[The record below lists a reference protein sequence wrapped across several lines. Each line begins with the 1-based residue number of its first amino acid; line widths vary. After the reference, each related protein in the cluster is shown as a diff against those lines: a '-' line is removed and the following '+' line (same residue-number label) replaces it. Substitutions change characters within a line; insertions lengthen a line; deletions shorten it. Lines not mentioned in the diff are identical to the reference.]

1 MSYNIWYAVAYEI
14 TNLLISQDPRW
25 ELNKW
30 VLLIRRHCFPD
41 WVEWK
46 TERTMKSVDRQV
58 AEIQDAL
65 QYEHEQKYVKP
76 IIIEH
81 EPDGS
86 RAQELLGGTLQI
98 KAPWSDNGDKH

>member
-1 MSYNIWYAVAYEI
+1 
-14 TNLLISQDPRW
+14 
-25 ELNKW
+25 
-30 VLLIRRHCFPD
+30 
-41 WVEWK
+41 VEWK

-76 IIIEH
+76 IVIEH